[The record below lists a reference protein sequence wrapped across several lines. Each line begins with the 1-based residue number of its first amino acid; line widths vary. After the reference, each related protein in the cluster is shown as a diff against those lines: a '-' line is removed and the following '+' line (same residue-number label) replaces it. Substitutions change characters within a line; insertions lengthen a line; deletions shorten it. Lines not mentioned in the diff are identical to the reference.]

1 MGGRDILAAVAIGFV
16 FTLLAPIT
24 QASDAPSLWGQ
35 PVVGI
40 RLQCDA
46 NLKIED
52 FSGAITQ
59 RAGEPLERAKVAESL
74 KNLYATGRFTD
85 LRAEAEPEANG
96 VDLVF
101 VGLIQYFVGVLRV
114 EGDLGS
120 LEPRVLVTT
129 SRLRLGQPLSDDI
142 LTAAHQR
149 LADVLTANGYYQAH
163 TSHRLERNPGT
174 QEADILFSVSAGRPA
189 RLAGVEFQDHPPF
202 PPDRLARVAGW
213 RPGIHL
219 TSTRLERGLFK
230 LRQFYVAR
238 GRLQATV
245 SIAKRVYDPKLHAE
259 KLLVNADA
267 GPLVRVRV
275 AGAQISSSK
284 LKELLPVFRD
294 GVVDDT
300 ALAKSEQIL
309 EDYLQRK
316 GFFSASVKAGLVSRA
331 PMQTLELT
339 FRVNLGARGE
349 FVGYGIKG
357 NRAIPSAELMA
368 AISTPVQG
376 LLQPPPVFSRQ
387 LLEQKTNSL
396 AALYES
402 IGFLDVRVTP
412 LIDSHVGNRQGSWF
426 VTFEIEEGVQM
437 KVRHLTLN
445 GVGPEIEK
453 ALWPDLLTK
462 PSQPY
467 APERTQTDRDFIL
480 NYLADRGYAHA
491 TVAWHASP
499 VTSQHQVDVEYDI
512 TVGPQE
518 RIQRI
523 LVLGNQRT
531 RTGIVR
537 RELAFR
543 DGQPLNQSALLE
555 SQRQLYE
562 LGVFNQVQM
571 ATQELPDSETKK
583 TVLVGVEEGRRWT
596 VGYGGGF
603 EVQKL
608 GGNKPQGQFK
618 ASPRLSLDI
627 TRLNVGGR
635 AQTFSMH
642 GRLSNL
648 EKGGGVGYLIPHL
661 LNRHDLS
668 LRINGLVDRSRD
680 VPDFHGRPERRLG
693 ERRKTLQP
701 NHPAR
706 GALQF
711 PPRPGPRHFRA
722 GQSRADPSPQPPGAD
737 RHAGNK
743 LPQ

>member
-437 KVRHLTLN
+437 KSD
-445 GVGPEIEK
+445 I
-453 ALWPDLLTK
+453 
-462 PSQPY
+462 
-467 APERTQTDRDFIL
+467 
-480 NYLADRGYAHA
+480 
-491 TVAWHASP
+491 SP
-499 VTSQHQVDVEYDI
+499 
-512 TVGPQE
+512 
-518 RIQRI
+518 
-523 LVLGNQRT
+523 
-531 RTGIVR
+531 
-537 RELAFR
+537 
-543 DGQPLNQSALLE
+543 
-555 SQRQLYE
+555 
-562 LGVFNQVQM
+562 
-571 ATQELPDSETKK
+571 
-583 TVLVGVEEGRRWT
+583 
-596 VGYGGGF
+596 
-603 EVQKL
+603 
-608 GGNKPQGQFK
+608 
-618 ASPRLSLDI
+618 
-627 TRLNVGGR
+627 
-635 AQTFSMH
+635 
-642 GRLSNL
+642 
-648 EKGGGVGYLIPHL
+648 
-661 LNRHDLS
+661 
-668 LRINGLVDRSRD
+668 
-680 VPDFHGRPERRLG
+680 
-693 ERRKTLQP
+693 
-701 NHPAR
+701 
-706 GALQF
+706 
-711 PPRPGPRHFRA
+711 
-722 GQSRADPSPQPPGAD
+722 
-737 RHAGNK
+737 
-743 LPQ
+743 